1 MHRRQ
6 RLNLSLKLQR
16 WFTADETLTEHLFHT
31 TPYASMG
38 APSSTNPSAPFSAA
52 PDLESVPPSLCLSS
66 CSSTTA
72 RGRTTVPSGLTL
84 VTASQPL
91 LPASNLLL
99 VYSPHTSQSLTR
111 SCQAGPTISYL
122 KAHKGPYC
130 TQTETRMPVP
140 GLQAPLGPAPARL
153 SDCALLCPPQGPP
166 LLDGCSFL

>member
-1 MHRRQ
+1 MGLSQQPGRIERKLFFFPYSVKVHRRQ
-6 RLNLSLKLQR
+6 RLNLSLKLQWR
-16 WFTADETLTEHLFHT
+16 FTADETLVEHLFHT
-31 TPYASMG
+31 TPYAGMG
-38 APSSTNPSAPFSAA
+38 VPSRANPSAPFSAA

-99 VYSPHTSQSLTR
+99 IHSPHTSQSLTR
-111 SCQAGPTISYL
+111 RCQPEPTISYL

-130 TQTETRMPVP
+130 TQTK
-140 GLQAPLGPAPARL
+140 
-153 SDCALLCPPQGPP
+153 S
-166 LLDGCSFL
+166 